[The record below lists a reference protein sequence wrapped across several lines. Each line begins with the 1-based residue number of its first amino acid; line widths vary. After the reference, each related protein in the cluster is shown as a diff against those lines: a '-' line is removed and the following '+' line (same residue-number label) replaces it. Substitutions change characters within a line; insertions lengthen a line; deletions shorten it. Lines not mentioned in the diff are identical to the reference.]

1 MCDEIRKKAF
11 CLIAAPSKEALIEL
25 HENAHG
31 AVPTSIIEV
40 NDTIIESFL
49 VEKWF
54 MSNIRL

>member
-1 MCDEIRKKAF
+1 MRKKAF
-11 CLIAAPSKEALIEL
+11 CLIAAPSKESLIEL

-54 MSNIRL
+54 MSNIRH